1 MNPAKIVVS
10 GLMLGME
17 RFQTGVSYNPL
28 SSRLHR
34 NPYPTYERLRARDP
48 VHWSKL
54 AMSWIVTRY
63 DDVDIVLRNPKIFS
77 NERNSYDT
85 PRSLLTLDPPDH
97 TRLRSLV
104 SQAFTPASVHVL
116 SERMDDIVSEILA
129 ELDFSRPFDV
139 IESIAYPLPII
150 VISELLGV
158 RPDDRHSFAK
168 WSADIARSIEPT
180 ISRNEAHRVE
190 QSRDALNQYFS
201 NVIEERRRRPEED
214 LISRLVQAE
223 EGGEK
228 LSLEEM
234 LSLLRLLLIAG
245 NETTKNLIGNGLLAL
260 LRNPGELERLRSEPS
275 LMESAVE
282 EMLRFDSPVQVDL
295 RTVGENTV
303 VGGTEMSRGQRVLA
317 VIGAANRD
325 PEAFPDPNTLDLSRN
340 DRPNMSFGRGIH
352 HCLGAPL
359 ARLEAAAAFKGMIHG
374 LKEISLE
381 KAPRFRSQLVLRGVE
396 SLIVKANGF

>member
-1 MNPAKIVVS
+1 
-10 GLMLGME
+10 MLGVE

-34 NPYPTYERLRARDP
+34 SPYPTYDRLRARDP

-54 AMSWIVTRY
+54 AMSWIITRY
-63 DDVDIVLRNPKIFS
+63 DDVDTVLRNPRIFS

-104 SQAFTPASVHVL
+104 SQAFTPASVQSL

-129 ELDFSRPFDV
+129 ELDFTRPFDV

-158 RPDDRHSFAK
+158 RPDDRQRFAR

-180 ISRNEAHRVE
+180 ISRNEANSVE

-201 NVIEERRRRPEED
+201 NVIEERRRQPEED

-228 LSLEEM
+228 LSNEEM

-260 LRNPGELERLRSEPS
+260 LHNPGELERLRSDPS

-295 RTVGENTV
+295 RTAVENTL
-303 VGGTEMSRGQRVLA
+303 VGGTEMRCGQRVLA

-325 PEAFPDPNTLDLSRN
+325 PEAFSDPNTLDLSRN
-340 DRPNMSFGRGIH
+340 DKPNMSFGRGIH

-359 ARLEAAAAFKGMIHG
+359 ARLEAAAAFRGMIYA

-396 SLIVKANGF
+396 SLIVKANEF

>member
-1 MNPAKIVVS
+1 
-10 GLMLGME
+10 MLGVE

-34 NPYPTYERLRARDP
+34 SPYPTYDRLRARDP

-54 AMSWIVTRY
+54 AMSWIITRY
-63 DDVDIVLRNPKIFS
+63 DDVDTVLRNPRIFS

-104 SQAFTPASVHVL
+104 SQAFTPASVQSL

-129 ELDFSRPFDV
+129 ELDFTRPFDV

-158 RPDDRHSFAK
+158 RPDDRQRFAR

-180 ISRNEAHRVE
+180 ISRNEANSVE

-201 NVIEERRRRPEED
+201 NVIEERRRQPEED

-228 LSLEEM
+228 LSNEEM

-260 LRNPGELERLRSEPS
+260 LHNPGELERLRSDPS

-295 RTVGENTV
+295 RTAVENTL
-303 VGGTEMSRGQRVLA
+303 VGGTEMSCGQRVLA

-325 PEAFPDPNTLDLSRN
+325 PEAFSDPNTLDLSRN
-340 DRPNMSFGRGIH
+340 DKPNMSFGRGIH

-359 ARLEAAAAFKGMIHG
+359 ARLEAAAAFRGMIYA

-381 KAPRFRSQLVLRGVE
+381 KAPQFRSQLVLRGVE
-396 SLIVKANGF
+396 SLIVKAMNSR

>member
-1 MNPAKIVVS
+1 
-10 GLMLGME
+10 MLGVE

-34 NPYPTYERLRARDP
+34 SPYPTYDRLRARDP

-54 AMSWIVTRY
+54 AMSWIITRY
-63 DDVDIVLRNPKIFS
+63 DDVDTVLRNPRIFS

-104 SQAFTPASVHVL
+104 SQAFTPASVQSL

-129 ELDFSRPFDV
+129 ELDFTRPFDV

-158 RPDDRHSFAK
+158 RPDDRQRFAR

-180 ISRNEAHRVE
+180 ISRNEANSVE

-201 NVIEERRRRPEED
+201 NVIEERRRQPEED

-228 LSLEEM
+228 LSNEEM

-260 LRNPGELERLRSEPS
+260 LHNPGELERLRSDPS

-295 RTVGENTV
+295 RTAVENTL
-303 VGGTEMSRGQRVLA
+303 VGGTEMSCGQRVLA

-325 PEAFPDPNTLDLSRN
+325 PEAFSDPNTLDLSRN
-340 DRPNMSFGRGIH
+340 DKPNMSFGRGIH

-359 ARLEAAAAFKGMIHG
+359 ARLEAAAAFRGMIYG

-381 KAPRFRSQLVLRGVE
+381 KAPQFRSQLVLRGVE
-396 SLIVKANGF
+396 SLIVKAMNSR

>member
-1 MNPAKIVVS
+1 
-10 GLMLGME
+10 MLGVE

-34 NPYPTYERLRARDP
+34 SPYPTYDRLRARDP

-54 AMSWIVTRY
+54 AMSWIITRY
-63 DDVDIVLRNPKIFS
+63 DDVDTVLRNPRIFS

-104 SQAFTPASVHVL
+104 SQAFTPASVQSL

-129 ELDFSRPFDV
+129 ELDFTRPFDV

-158 RPDDRHSFAK
+158 RPDDRQSFAR

-180 ISRNEAHRVE
+180 ISRNEANRVE

-201 NVIEERRRRPEED
+201 NVIEERRRQPEED

-223 EGGEK
+223 ERGEK
-228 LSLEEM
+228 LSHEEM
-234 LSLLRLLLIAG
+234 LSLLRLLLVAG
-245 NETTKNLIGNGLLAL
+245 NETTRNLIGNGLLAL
-260 LRNPGELERLRSEPS
+260 LHNPGELERLRSDPS

-295 RTVGENTV
+295 RTAAENTL
-303 VGGTEMSRGQRVLA
+303 VGDTEISCGQRVLA

-325 PEAFPDPNTLDLSRN
+325 PEAFSDPNTLYLSRN

-359 ARLEAAAAFKGMIHG
+359 ARLEAAAAFRGMIYG
-374 LKEISLE
+374 VKEISLE

-396 SLIVKANGF
+396 SLIVKANEF

>member
-1 MNPAKIVVS
+1 
-10 GLMLGME
+10 
-17 RFQTGVSYNPL
+17 
-28 SSRLHR
+28 
-34 NPYPTYERLRARDP
+34 
-48 VHWSKL
+48 
-54 AMSWIVTRY
+54 MSWIVTRY

-77 NERNSYDT
+77 NERSSYDT

-104 SQAFTPASVHVL
+104 SQAFTPASVHAL

-158 RPDDRHSFAK
+158 RPDDRQSFAR

-201 NVIEERRRRPEED
+201 NVIEERRRQPEED

-260 LRNPGELERLRSEPS
+260 LCNPGELERLRSEPS

-303 VGGTEMSRGQRVLA
+303 VGGTEMSCGQRVLA

>member
-1 MNPAKIVVS
+1 
-10 GLMLGME
+10 MLGME
-17 RFQTGVSYNPL
+17 RLQTGVTYNPL

-34 NPYPTYERLRARDP
+34 SPYPTYDRLRARDP

-63 DDVDIVLRNPKIFS
+63 DDVDIVLRNPGIFS

-104 SQAFTPASVHVL
+104 SQAFTPASVHLL

-129 ELDFSRPFDV
+129 ELDFNSPFDV

-158 RPDDRHSFAK
+158 RPDDRHSFAR

-180 ISRNEAHRVE
+180 ISRNESHRVE

-201 NVIEERRRRPEED
+201 NVIEERRRQPEDD

-228 LSLEEM
+228 LSHEEM

-260 LRNPGELERLRSEPS
+260 LRNPDELERLRSDPS

-295 RTVGENTV
+295 RTVVENTL
-303 VGGTEMSRGQRVLA
+303 VGSTEMSSGQRVLA

-325 PEAFPDPNTLDLSRN
+325 PEAFPDPNTLDLSR
-340 DRPNMSFGRGIH
+340 DGRPNMSFGRGIH

-381 KAPRFRSQLVLRGVE
+381 RPPRFRSQLVLRGVE
-396 SLIVKANGF
+396 SLIVTANGF

>member
-1 MNPAKIVVS
+1 
-10 GLMLGME
+10 MLGVE

-34 NPYPTYERLRARDP
+34 NPYPTYDRLRARDP

-158 RPDDRHSFAK
+158 RPDDRHSFAR

-260 LRNPGELERLRSEPS
+260 LCNPGELERLRSEPS

-303 VGGTEMSRGQRVLA
+303 VGGTEMSCGQRVLA

-359 ARLEAAAAFKGMIHG
+359 ARLEAAAAFRGMIYG

-381 KAPRFRSQLVLRGVE
+381 KTPRFRSQLVLRGVE

>member
-1 MNPAKIVVS
+1 
-10 GLMLGME
+10 MLGVE

-34 NPYPTYERLRARDP
+34 SPYPTYDRLRARDP

-54 AMSWIVTRY
+54 AMSWIITRY
-63 DDVDIVLRNPKIFS
+63 DDVDTVLRNPRIFS

-104 SQAFTPASVHVL
+104 SQAFTPASVQSL

-129 ELDFSRPFDV
+129 ELDFTRPFDV

-158 RPDDRHSFAK
+158 RPDDRQRFAR

-180 ISRNEAHRVE
+180 ISRNEANRVE

-201 NVIEERRRRPEED
+201 NVIEERRRQPEED

-228 LSLEEM
+228 LSNEEM

-260 LRNPGELERLRSEPS
+260 LHNPGELERLRSDPS

-295 RTVGENTV
+295 RTAVENTL
-303 VGGTEMSRGQRVLA
+303 VGGTEMSCGQRVLA

-325 PEAFPDPNTLDLSRN
+325 PEAFSDPNTLDLSRN
-340 DRPNMSFGRGIH
+340 DKPNMSFGRGIH

-359 ARLEAAAAFKGMIHG
+359 ARLEAAAAFRGMIYG

>member
-1 MNPAKIVVS
+1 
-10 GLMLGME
+10 MLGVE

-34 NPYPTYERLRARDP
+34 NPYPTYDRLRARDP

-77 NERNSYDT
+77 NERSSYDT

-104 SQAFTPASVHVL
+104 SQAFTPASVHAL
-116 SERMDDIVSEILA
+116 SERMEDIVSEILA
-129 ELDFSRPFDV
+129 ELDFSSPFDV

-158 RPDDRHSFAK
+158 RPDDRHSFAR

-201 NVIEERRRRPEED
+201 NVIEERRRQPEED

-260 LRNPGELERLRSEPS
+260 LCNPGELERLRSEPS

-303 VGGTEMSRGQRVLA
+303 VGGTEMSCGQRVLA

>member
-1 MNPAKIVVS
+1 
-10 GLMLGME
+10 MLGVE

-34 NPYPTYERLRARDP
+34 NPYPTYEMLRARDP

-158 RPDDRHSFAK
+158 RPDDRHSFAR
-168 WSADIARSIEPT
+168 WAADIARSIEPT

-201 NVIEERRRRPEED
+201 NVIEERRKQPEED

-260 LRNPGELERLRSEPS
+260 LCNPGELERLRSEPS

-303 VGGTEMSRGQRVLA
+303 VGGTEMSCGQRVLA

-381 KAPRFRSQLVLRGVE
+381 NAPRFRSQLVLRGVE

>member
-1 MNPAKIVVS
+1 
-10 GLMLGME
+10 MLGVE

-34 NPYPTYERLRARDP
+34 NPYPTYDRLRARDP
-48 VHWSKL
+48 VHWAKL

-158 RPDDRHSFAK
+158 RPDDRHSFAR

-201 NVIEERRRRPEED
+201 NVIEERRRQPEED

-260 LRNPGELERLRSEPS
+260 LCNPGELERLRSEPS

-303 VGGTEMSRGQRVLA
+303 VGGTEMSCGQRVLA

-340 DRPNMSFGRGIH
+340 DRSNMSFGRGIH

-396 SLIVKANGF
+396 SLIVKANEF